1 MEFKRHG
8 KFHHL
13 MISISL
19 MNLAPHLQNRL
30 ITWLGCHSAEESSWP
45 FHPGFR
51 AFYNYILGSEWRGG
65 RNDQHAAFLS
75 NWISGLRISANKN
88 MHSKQSDIEL
98 QVVCFCFQCFPF
110 ASPDDCFQVS
120 DSFDVFKACKDGE
133 EFEKNARF
141 WWFDLL
147 ILMVLLVDGVVD
159 GEILWKDYWGDKLK
173 DMIKGSPLRWWLH
186 EGKDCTSGIA
196 RVEQSKL
203 FLQHR
208 LQHTNL
214 RAHKFVSEILQNVK
228 RWHGT
233 STTSWRH
240 FLATKTQQVVSL
252 VIALADWSCART
264 VEIQQTPARCAGW
277 IFWRSICQKLK
288 SFGKKYWSWWVFL
301 CALKCHFLRAIFRTL

>member
-1 MEFKRHG
+1 MSSRHARTA
-8 KFHHL
+8 K
-13 MISISL
+13 I
-19 MNLAPHLQNRL
+19 R
-30 ITWLGCHSAEESSWP
+30 
-45 FHPGFR
+45 
-51 AFYNYILGSEWRGG
+51 
-65 RNDQHAAFLS
+65 
-75 NWISGLRISANKN
+75 
-88 MHSKQSDIEL
+88 
-98 QVVCFCFQCFPF
+98 
-110 ASPDDCFQVS
+110 
-120 DSFDVFKACKDGE
+120 
-133 EFEKNARF
+133 KNARF
-141 WWFDLL
+141 FGVEL
-147 ILMVLLVDGVVD
+147 IPDIDSVDGVVD
-159 GEILWKDYWGDKLK
+159 GEILWEDYWGDKLK

-196 RVEQSKL
+196 RVEQSQL

-277 IFWRSICQKLK
+277 IFWRSKGQLK
-288 SFGKKYWSWWVFL
+288 SFGKTTEVDESSFVPWSVTFWGLFFVPYRCLLNTARGDLGKFTSAGDSEDFVPWITW
-301 CALKCHFLRAIFRTL
+301 RG